1 MIARVPQ
8 LNWLVAA
15 GLPESLI
22 ASQSCPSRQS
32 LHRTGLPQ
40 RHVLGGL
47 SGLFRCAAVL
57 GALLSLF
64 TLSAVAQTQCSVTL
78 AWDSDSGD
86 NIAGYNLYYG
96 PGSLPYTN
104 MIQVGDVTQA
114 TVTNLSQIGRASCR
128 ERV

>member
-22 ASQSCPSRQS
+22 ASQSCASRQS

-47 SGLFRCAAVL
+47 SGLFRFAAVL

-78 AWDSDSGD
+78 AWDPSPGDS
-86 NIAGYNLYYG
+86 IVGYNLYYG
-96 PGSLPYTN
+96 S
-104 MIQVGDVTQA
+104 A
-114 TVTNLSQIGRASCR
+114 SRKIGRGHVRNPATR
-128 ERV
+128 